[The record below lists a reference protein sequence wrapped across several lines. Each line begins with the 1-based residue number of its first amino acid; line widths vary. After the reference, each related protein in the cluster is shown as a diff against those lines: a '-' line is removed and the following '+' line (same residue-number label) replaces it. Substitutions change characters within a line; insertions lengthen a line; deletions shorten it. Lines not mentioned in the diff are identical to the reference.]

1 MPSRGRKAV
10 RRARRHRERLR
21 RRSAAPVK
29 SFDGR
34 RPGSSALLS
43 LHGLGEKR
51 RSRPSGRRLHCPRD
65 IEPSGGDASIERR
78 RGRLSGRPRDRATGR
93 KRPRTAS
100 EERMPGESRFA
111 KSRVNVSPRLESAW
125 GAVKRAMHPS
135 AQPAMAGRACGGRRK
150 AIVQQ
155 RIELRSRR
163 SRGRQS
169 GCPFRRCRW
178 QTPVARTSGRVVPF
192 AKVGGT
198 TSGR

>member
-1 MPSRGRKAV
+1 MLSRGRKAAG
-10 RRARRHRERLR
+10 RARRHRERLR

-34 RPGSSALLS
+34 RPGSTRALHPS
-43 LHGLGEKR
+43 RGGERR
-51 RSRPSGRRLHCPRD
+51 RSRPSGRRLHCPPD
-65 IEPSGGDASIERR
+65 MGKSGGGASIERR

-93 KRPRTAS
+93 QRPRTAS
-100 EERMPGESRFA
+100 EERMPGESRCA
-111 KSRVNVSPRLESAW
+111 KHRGKASPRLENAW

-135 AQPAMAGRACGGRRK
+135 ARTTKVVLACGGRRK

>member
-1 MPSRGRKAV
+1 MSSRGRKAAG
-10 RRARRHRERLR
+10 RARRHRERLR

-34 RPGSSALLS
+34 RPGSTRAFHPSR
-43 LHGLGEKR
+43 GGGRR
-51 RSRPSGRRLHCPRD
+51 RSRPSGRRLHSPRD
-65 IEPSGGDASIERR
+65 IEKSRGGASIERR

-93 KRPRTAS
+93 QRPRTAS

-111 KSRVNVSPRLESAW
+111 KNRVKASPRLESAW

-135 AQPAMAGRACGGRRK
+135 AQPAKAGWACGGRRK

>member
-1 MPSRGRKAV
+1 MSRGRKAAG
-10 RRARRHRERLR
+10 RARRHRERLR

-34 RPGSSALLS
+34 RPGSSAS
-43 LHGLGEKR
+43 FALHGVREER

-65 IEPSGGDASIERR
+65 IETSGGGASIERR

-93 KRPRTAS
+93 QRPRTAS

-111 KSRVNVSPRLESAW
+111 KNRVNVSPRLENAW

-135 AQPAMAGRACGGRRK
+135 ARPTKVGWACGGRRK
-150 AIVQQ
+150 TVVQQ

-198 TSGR
+198 TSRR